1 MALIKR
7 ASKINVASIFENPVP
22 GSNTIYLESEG
33 YNETTL
39 SPIFNAAMFMSYGQ
53 PQSFLFGSNLYRANN
68 GLLNEFRSGD
78 LSMTMLLSK
87 EAAST
92 NQNILTRATSG
103 NDKQHNVSYWS
114 RLSMDPTIV
123 GSPLRRIL
131 DSSNNSIVVWNY
143 RMDFYNYYR
152 NIVWYNPTIQFHL
165 TQPTSTWG
173 SDGSTGGDEL
183 TLPVMPTIK
192 DPSSNWV
199 SMITQRIR
207 FDNFASRPQF
217 GIGRNNFYAYES
229 VNQTTNTV
237 ERDGFIVQYVGQSSA
252 DNKPIYL
259 FNAVSN
265 DHTQYVTKHN
275 VSANTTTDLHSF
287 TATPTA
293 SGTNSGGA
301 RSTVSFQT
309 QVKWSSKVFDDPTS
323 SGNKCWYTPY
333 FDTNLNFHPFFY
345 QWNRTTDVV
354 TRNSDITI
362 TGDLSTAHVTGLLNG
377 TGTNSYMAGNVYNE
391 TFVNGG
397 NRYLVM
403 IPMNNAYGVYEGIP
417 TARKIITYAV
427 NASNPKAL
435 THHSVVTVPS
445 TIRNCV
451 FLNDSRTILACIGS
465 DALYIYTWTNAT
477 GWSLTS
483 TIAEKFT
490 AVGRDST
497 DRIWGTAARVD
508 GQYAEIHMLTT
519 TIPTRITISTDQ
531 STYNYTGT
539 NINGTA
545 SISAYNL
552 SGERIAVSVALSIS
566 GSTMTFTGGAS
577 TTTVTTSASAEVTT
591 PIVITGAGQSEIVA
605 TVSI

>member
-7 ASKINVASIFENPVP
+7 ASKPNVVSIFENPVP
-22 GSNTIYLESEG
+22 GSNTIYLEGEG

-39 SPIFNAAMFMSYGQ
+39 SPIFNAAMFMSYAQ
-53 PQSFLFGSNLYRANN
+53 PQSFLFGSNLYRANQTETVN
-68 GLLNEFRSGD
+68 IRSGD

-92 NQNILTRATSG
+92 NQTTLTRTTDG
-103 NDKQHNVSYWS
+103 NNRQHNVSYWS
-114 RLSMDPTIV
+114 RLSMDPSIV
-123 GSPLRRIL
+123 GSPLRRIT
-131 DSSNNSIVVWNY
+131 DSSNNSIVIWTY
-143 RMDFYNYYR
+143 RPDFYNYYR
-152 NIVWYNPTIQFHL
+152 NVIWSNPTAQFHL
-165 TQPTSTWG
+165 TQPTATWG
-173 SDGSTGGDEL
+173 DDGNQGGDEKV
-183 TLPVMPTIK
+183 LPVMPTIK

-199 SMITQRIR
+199 SMITQRLR
-207 FDNFASRPQF
+207 YDSFSARPMF

-229 VNQTTNTV
+229 ANQTLNTI
-237 ERDGFIVQYVGQSSA
+237 EREPFTVQYVGQSSA
-252 DNKPIYL
+252 DNKPIYF
-259 FNAVSN
+259 FNSLTN
-265 DHTQYVTKHN
+265 DHTQFVTKHN

-287 TATPTA
+287 STAPTA
-293 SGTNSGGA
+293 AGTNAGGTRA
-301 RSTVSFQT
+301 TTSFQT
-309 QVKWSSKVFDDPTS
+309 QIKWSSKVFDDPTS

-333 FDTNLNFHPFFY
+333 FDTNFNFHPFFC

-362 TGDLSTAHVTGLLNG
+362 TGDLSSAHLTGLLNG
-377 TGTNSYMAGNVYNE
+377 TGQNSYMAGNVYNE

-397 NRYLVM
+397 NRYLVL

-451 FLNDSRTILACIGS
+451 FLNDNRTILACIGS
-465 DALYIYTWTNAT
+465 DALYIYTWTNAN
-477 GWSLTS
+477 GWTLTS

-531 STYNYTGT
+531 PTYNYTGT

-566 GSTMTFTGGAS
+566 GSTMTFSGGA
-577 TTTVTTSASAEVTT
+577 TTATVTTSASGEVTT
-591 PIVITGAGQSEIVA
+591 PIVITGAGQSDIIA